1 VSTPRMEIYQV
12 EKALSVAVASILLA
26 NGLNDPNK
34 QQSTDDLLTPR
45 VEVKVI
51 TNGNKVPGAAGIP
64 RWIRQ
69 SDLTGWV
76 DSWTGTLYLKVVTR
90 RGSDPDQDHYGL
102 LGTVR
107 YLMLSQREAV
117 SDAMT
122 WHSLAHIEETGSTPT
137 FEDDR
142 HQDITSLSYN
152 FTIRIM
158 FEQKQNEIFITEPT

>member
-1 VSTPRMEIYQV
+1 MEIYQI
-12 EKALSVAVASILLA
+12 EKALTLAVASVLLA

-34 QQSTDDLLTPR
+34 QQSTEGLATPR
-45 VEVKVI
+45 VEIKVV
-51 TNGNKVPGAAGIP
+51 TNGNKVPGANGVP

-69 SDLTGWV
+69 SDSTGWA

-107 YLMLSQREAV
+107 YLMLSHRQSV
-117 SDAMT
+117 SDAME

-142 HQDITSLSYN
+142 HQDSTTLSYN
-152 FTIRIM
+152 FTMRIL
-158 FEQKQNEIFITEPT
+158 FEQKQNSIFLT